1 MKKLMTIALMFVLGT
16 AQAQTVN
23 GIKISELEQE
33 YVQIVGQGKMFSTK
47 VTIKIDAGQ
56 DVKTWQVKKQ
66 AMVLDA
72 NGEPLVLNSMIDA
85 INFMYTCGY
94 VYIDAY
100 VITLPSTMGAGQNV
114 YHYTMRKKK

>member
-1 MKKLMTIALMFVLGT
+1 MTIALMFVLGT

-23 GIKISELEQE
+23 GIKIAELEQE
-33 YVQIVGQGKMFSTK
+33 YIQIVGTGKMFSTK

-56 DVKTWQVKKQ
+56 HVKTFQVKKQ
-66 AMVLDA
+66 AIVLDA

-85 INFMYTCGY
+85 INFMYSCGY
-94 VYIDAY
+94 EYLDAY